1 MTLTKGTPMTRILRI
16 VAVAALAVAGA
27 VLPADV
33 RADDEAKTVPD
44 FTLKDIAGKD
54 HSLYDGL
61 AEGPVLVSFWA
72 TWCKPCKQ
80 EMPHLDELF
89 STYADQGLSVYAVS
103 IDKPRN
109 KARVRSEVQ
118 AKKYGF
124 TTLLDPNQD
133 AFRKLQGQ
141 SVPYVMLLDS
151 SGDPTYVKM
160 GYRPGDE
167 VALEEAVKELL
178 AMSAGSGDA
187 G

>member
-1 MTLTKGTPMTRILRI
+1 MTRILLRI
-16 VAVAALAVAGA
+16 VTVAALAVASA
-27 VLPADV
+27 VIPTDV
-33 RADDEAKTVPD
+33 RADDEAKTVPN
-44 FTLKDIAGKD
+44 FTLKDIEGRD

-80 EMPHLDELF
+80 EMPHLEEIYK
-89 STYADQGLSVYAVS
+89 TYAGDGLSVYAVS

-118 AKKYGF
+118 AKKYSF
-124 TTLLDPNQD
+124 LTLLDPNQD

-141 SVPYVMLLDS
+141 SVPYVMLLGPD
-151 SGDPTYVKM
+151 GDPAYVKM

-178 AMSAGSGDA
+178 GTDTGGDA
-187 G
+187 GGQG